1 MIFETCLYV
10 DVFKA
15 MRKFLTTRTF
25 SQFNVTHPYTESKG
39 KNHNKYLVTSKW
51 FDGVLFVLCI
61 GKGIEFEQQQ
71 EKYDSL
77 SFVGHSLQ
85 NIQYYVYVETC
96 NRTTLSVF
104 HLQNKQN
111 IREVDIMNRNGKK
124 RRMKMESERENCNKI
139 TRYLFRE
146 NNGLQPNIYMP
157 SIRKNVAHT
166 HISNTQRRKIII
178 QMMAKIYY
186 LCFRRFC

>member
-1 MIFETCLYV
+1 MVWWCVICV
-10 DVFKA
+10 VH
-15 MRKFLTTRTF
+15 RKRDWIWAAA
-25 SQFNVTHPYTESKG
+25 K
-39 KNHNKYLVTSKW
+39 K
-51 FDGVLFVLCI
+51 I
-61 GKGIEFEQQQ
+61 
-71 EKYDSL
+71 YDSL

-85 NIQYYVYVETC
+85 NIQYYVYVKTC

-104 HLQNKQN
+104 HLQNEQN

-124 RRMKMESERENCNKI
+124 RRMKMEIERENCNKI
-139 TRYLFRE
+139 TRYLFRR